1 MYKAALGGASGSLA
15 NGDIRQVPAGGEN
28 FGRQL
33 VHATAPPPRVR
44 QAVPDSIIIHTPGL
58 YAFCYETSQS
68 IGTEA
73 SVEGANYITGA
84 NVDDAAGGNVLP
96 IQPTSW
102 HRIAQAAAG
111 DEGDVTFIYRGRP

>member
-44 QAVPDSIIIHTPGL
+44 QAVPDSIITLFPKM
-58 YAFCYETSQS
+58 TS
-68 IGTEA
+68 
-73 SVEGANYITGA
+73 
-84 NVDDAAGGNVLP
+84 L
-96 IQPTSW
+96 
-102 HRIAQAAAG
+102 
-111 DEGDVTFIYRGRP
+111 